1 MQALVIDD
9 HTRVLI
15 KDLIQRASENVV
27 PLEQVMRAAEYRA
40 KDEVNNA
47 INELNDGFS
56 IKLPVDIM
64 VTYTHEEQK
73 QCVCRH
79 ISVSIGKSDKA
90 IHPVAMNF
98 ILDEFGFKNR
108 LGHLPI
114 WVSQTPENLIIEAI
128 EPLDG
133 DVLRLAVKG

>member
-9 HTRVLI
+9 ATRVLI

-40 KDEVNNA
+40 QDEHHV
-47 INELNDGFS
+47 INDYNEGFS
-56 IKLPVDIM
+56 IDIPVGIQ

-73 QCVCRH
+73 QCVCKH
-79 ISVSIGKSDKA
+79 ISVSIGKEDKA
-90 IHPVAMNF
+90 IHPIAMNF

-108 LGHLPI
+108 VGSLPI
-114 WVSQTPENLIIEAI
+114 WISKSHDNLIIEAI

-133 DVLRLAVKG
+133 DVMRLSVPG

>member
-1 MQALVIDD
+1 MQALVMDD
-9 HTRVLI
+9 QTRVLI

-40 KDEVNNA
+40 KDETNNA
-47 INELNDGFS
+47 ISEYNEGFT
-56 IKLPVDIM
+56 IDIPVGIQ

-79 ISVSIGKSDKA
+79 ISVSIGKADKA

-108 LGHLPI
+108 VGSLPTWI
-114 WVSQTPENLIIEAI
+114 SQTKDNLIIEAI

-133 DVLRLAVKG
+133 DVMRLSVPG